1 MSWLVALAG
10 GIGLG
15 LVSFGGLWL
24 TVRQLAQQPRY
35 RMWIIVS
42 QAARLILLT
51 LGFYL
56 FCRAGPGAVVCGL
69 GGLLIAKWYLVLTLG
84 KSFSNA

>member
-35 RMWIIVS
+35 RIPFIVS
-42 QAARLILLT
+42 QAGRLVLLT
-51 LGFYL
+51 LGFYVL
-56 FCRAGPGAVVCGL
+56 CRAGPAAVICGL
-69 GGLLIAKWYLVLTLG
+69 AGVLIAKWYLVLTLG